1 MSAELKRYIIWAGII
16 ANGIL
21 LAILD
26 RRWIRRLPFGLL
38 LVAGII
44 GGIVT
49 TKSPLPA
56 AITTWKA

>member
-1 MSAELKRYIIWAGII
+1 MSAELKRYIIWAGIVAI
-16 ANGIL
+16 GIL

-38 LVAGII
+38 LVAII